1 MFYVE
6 QNQHKFHSSE
16 ISTCSLRFELKF
28 LLDDPCLSWFQLY
41 THLLPLPSLSVVSI
55 YIVSVSVYSLSLIA
69 VCSSPQY
76 LGTLSLTVTLYL
88 LVILRVVHSL
98 AYLFVPVYF

>member
-1 MFYVE
+1 M
-6 QNQHKFHSSE
+6 
-16 ISTCSLRFELKF
+16 FELVSA
-28 LLDDPCLSWFQLY
+28 LYSPVTAPLVICCVYIYCLCLFIIAH
-41 THLLPLPSLSVVSI
+41 TV
-55 YIVSVSVYSLSLIA
+55 A

>member
-1 MFYVE
+1 M
-6 QNQHKFHSSE
+6 S
-16 ISTCSLRFELKF
+16 CSLRFELMF

-41 THLLPLPSLSVVSI
+41 TPLLPLPSLSGVTI
-55 YIVSVSVYSLSLIA
+55 YILSLSPSVYSLSLIA

-88 LVILRVVHSL
+88 LVSLRVVHLL

>member
-1 MFYVE
+1 M
-6 QNQHKFHSSE
+6 S
-16 ISTCSLRFELKF
+16 CSLRFELKF

-41 THLLPLPSLSVVSI
+41 THLLPLPSLSAVSI

-76 LGTLSLTVTLYL
+76 LGSLTVTLYL
-88 LVILRVVHSL
+88 LAILRVVHSL
-98 AYLFVPVYF
+98 SYLFVPVYF